1 MLILD
6 SQISPISFFKMF
18 FLSLTFYFLV
28 CSSVWKEDI
37 FFTVLKM
44 FSIHNFLY
52 FPKLQAILSCSYDC
66 FYFTKL
72 SWFVKNSGKSFF
84 GPPLR
89 KLQRGISSIHKAR
102 KMSNT
107 NRIPSILLAKR
118 QVNLSARQKTKNA
131 LEFYKTFKFA
141 ILIKTGCPLT
151 SSEEVI

>member
-1 MLILD
+1 MVPCLSAL
-6 SQISPISFFKMF
+6 SQQLTQTHLLKDGYKQRACFKKF
-18 FLSLTFYFLV
+18 QIQGHL
-28 CSSVWKEDI
+28 
-37 FFTVLKM
+37 
-44 FSIHNFLY
+44 
-52 FPKLQAILSCSYDC
+52 
-66 FYFTKL
+66 
-72 SWFVKNSGKSFF
+72 SFF